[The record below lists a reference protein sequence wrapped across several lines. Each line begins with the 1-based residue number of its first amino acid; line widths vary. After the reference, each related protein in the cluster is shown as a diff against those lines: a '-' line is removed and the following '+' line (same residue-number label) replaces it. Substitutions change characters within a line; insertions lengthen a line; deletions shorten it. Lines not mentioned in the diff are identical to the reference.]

1 MTRVACDALAERLG
15 VRWNTQSMA
24 ASLAL
29 RLQLCGPLAIEHG
42 AGVIRE
48 ARLPGR
54 QGRRLWAYLVL
65 NRGRAAGRD
74 ELATAIW
81 GDEIPDAWDTSLNAL
96 VSRLRAVLRPA
107 AGLRIRG
114 EVGRYVL
121 EVPSDAF
128 VDLERGWRALLR
140 AEFALRQQDYATAGA
155 EALIARGIAGR
166 GFLPGEDGPWIE
178 AQRRALADTLLQ
190 ATEIAGEVELALG
203 RPADAHRLGRELVG
217 LDPLHE
223 SGYRLLMRALAAS
236 GNRAQAVRIMEEC
249 RQALREQADMTPS
262 AETERLFKQIVG
274 A

>member
-1 MTRVACDALAERLG
+1 M
-15 VRWNTQSMA
+15 
-24 ASLAL
+24 L
-29 RLQLCGPLAIEHG
+29 RLQVCGPLAIEH
-42 AGVIRE
+42 ADGVVE
-48 ARLPGR
+48 EGDLPGR

-65 NRGRAAGRD
+65 NRGRRVPRD

-96 VSRLRAVLRPA
+96 VSRLRSVLRPLAA
-107 AGLRIRG
+107 AGLAIRG

-121 EVPSDAF
+121 EVPAEAF

-140 AEFALRQQDYATAGA
+140 AEGALRQKDFSTAGA
-155 EALIARGIAGR
+155 EALIARAMAGR

-190 ATEIAGEVELALG
+190 ATEIAGEVELGLG
-203 RPADAHRLGRELVG
+203 HPADAHRLGRELVG
-217 LDPLHE
+217 LDLLRE

-249 RQALREQADMTPS
+249 RRALREQADMTPS
-262 AETERLFKQIVG
+262 AETERLFRQIVG